1 MAQFNAA
8 ERVSELSYD
17 FRPYVQLDGVVPE
30 PSSDQI
36 RAFKHSFSEM
46 VTAAVGDVAGA
57 QEASPLQQFEIFV
70 QYLGRDTAEI
80 DEKGLHA
87 MADVCS
93 NKPSFDDLT
102 SAPYRIQ
109 QAFLGWLVGLF
120 LVPEG
125 LRLAT
130 NR

>member
-17 FRPYVQLDGVVPE
+17 FKPFVDLSGVVPE

-36 RAFKHSFSEM
+36 RDFKHAFSEM
-46 VTAAVGDVAGA
+46 VSSALGEVAGA
-57 QEASPLQQFEIFV
+57 QGATPMEQFEMFV

-87 MADVCS
+87 MATVCS
-93 NKPSFDDLT
+93 SQPSFDDLA
-102 SAPYRIQ
+102 SAPYRVQ